1 MVWGPDDL
9 RVPVVQAPM
18 AGVSGGDLAA
28 AVSGAGGLGM
38 VGPGPATEASWLDAE
53 CETARAAGDF
63 GVGLMAWV
71 LETRPELLVACV
83 AARPALVSVSYGP
96 YERFLE
102 PLREA
107 GCAVTT
113 QVGTLEE
120 ARRALDAGL
129 DLLVV
134 RGAEGGGHGRG
145 EVATLPLLQQVVDVV
160 DVPVLA
166 AGGIAGARG
175 VAAALAAGADGV
187 WVGTAFMLCPE
198 ATTSPTARAR
208 LLAASSDGTSYS
220 SVYDRGQRLGWPAEY
235 GGRYLRSAF
244 SDAWEGRTHEIGTD
258 DEAFAAIEAARAAGD
273 GDALPVYA
281 GQAVGGLVSERPAAE
296 VVAELAGGVDLLAA
310 AAARLSAQH
319 GHPAAPA

>member
-1 MVWGPDDL
+1 VVWGPDDL

-18 AGVSGGDLAA
+18 AGVSGGTLAA
-28 AVSGAGGLGM
+28 AVSAAGGLGM
-38 VGPGPATEASWLDAE
+38 VGPGPATPAAWLASE
-53 CETARAAGDF
+53 CEIAGTTGVF

-71 LETRPELLVACV
+71 LPDRPDLLETCV

-96 YERFLE
+96 YERFLP
-102 PLREA
+102 PLRAA

-113 QVGTLEE
+113 QVGTVAE

-145 EVATLPLLQQVVDVV
+145 EVATLPLLQQVLDLA
-160 DVPVLA
+160 DVPVLV
-166 AGGIAGARG
+166 AGGITGARG

-198 ATTSPTARAR
+198 ATTSAAARSR
-208 LLAASSDGTSYS
+208 LVAASSDGTSYS

-235 GGRYLRSAF
+235 GGRYLRSPF
-244 SDAWEGRTHEIGTD
+244 SDTWEGRVDEIGDD
-258 DEAFAAIEAARAAGD
+258 DEAFAAIEAARAAGE

-281 GQAVGGLVSERPAAE
+281 GQAAGALVTERPAAE
-296 VVAELAGGVDLLAA
+296 VVADLGLGVALVSSAGRRWGGRA
-310 AAARLSAQH
+310 
-319 GHPAAPA
+319 

>member
-1 MVWGPDDL
+1 
-9 RVPVVQAPM
+9 M
-18 AGVSGGDLAA
+18 AGVSGGGLAA

-38 VGPGPATEASWLDAE
+38 VGPGPATEASWLEAA

-63 GVGLMAWV
+63 GVGLMAWA
-71 LETRPELLVACV
+71 LEGRPELLAACV

-113 QVGTLEE
+113 QVGTVEE

-145 EVATLPLLQQVVDVV
+145 EVSTLPLLQQVLDVV

-175 VAAALAAGADGV
+175 LAAALAAGAAGV

-198 ATTSPTARAR
+198 ATTSASVRAR

-235 GGRYLRSAF
+235 GGRYLRTGF
-244 SDAWEGRTHEIGTD
+244 SDAWEDRVAEIGAD
-258 DEAFAAIEAARAAGD
+258 DEAFAAIEAARAVGD

-281 GQAVGGLVSERPAAE
+281 GQAVGVLVAERRAAE
-296 VVAELAGGVDLLAA
+296 VVFDLGLGVDLLVA
-310 AAARLSAQH
+310 AAARVAGQRVGRLDPLEPRA
-319 GHPAAPA
+319 